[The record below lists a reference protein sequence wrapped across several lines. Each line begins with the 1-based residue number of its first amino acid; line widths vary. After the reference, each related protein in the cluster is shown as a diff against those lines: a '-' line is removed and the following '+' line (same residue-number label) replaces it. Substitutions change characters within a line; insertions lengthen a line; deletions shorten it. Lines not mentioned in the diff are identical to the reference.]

1 MNLPSWEEP
10 GQGMN
15 SAPARVRPF
24 WEVELGHSS
33 FSKFK
38 NGRSCI
44 YCILPFFLDFRSG
57 SVKALFIA
65 PFFLSAF
72 VLFMPSKVPLLL
84 SLSLLS

>member
-1 MNLPSWEEP
+1 MDFAELEEP

-44 YCILPFFLDFRSG
+44 YCILPFLLDFRSG
-57 SVKALFIA
+57 SVKALFIYPFPPFLRLFCSL
-65 PFFLSAF
+65 PFF
-72 VLFMPSKVPLLL
+72 
-84 SLSLLS
+84 